1 VARFVKLRHGNFAP
15 VAAQVKAE
23 LAHGLAVVPM
33 LGGYCVLAADPDK
46 DEAFTARFCPVH
58 QLVPGPESL
67 SAELSAIGEGL
78 TGRALR
84 VLNGPAVACF
94 TGAGGVALP
103 TDDLSRELTHG
114 WRGPLPFGLTEEGTE
129 LGELADD
136 LGRSVAIVVTTEHLE
151 NVGPTVLDFRT
162 RPVTIDRRG
171 KLAILDI
178 ERELRELVRLG
189 PGIAFSVLVVCTG
202 NSCRSPMAAGML
214 ARLLAG
220 ERVFIYSAGT
230 DAPVGNPATAAAI
243 DAARAVGVD
252 LASHRARQLSVDMI
266 ARADLVLVM
275 DRHHLERVTSMLPE
289 AGGRTRLLLSYAGR
303 LDAEVEDPIGRPLEF
318 YHRTVT
324 EMAPALERVA
334 AEIRQRLG
342 RVTQ

>member
-1 VARFVKLRHGNFAP
+1 MAKFVKLQHNNSAP

-23 LAHGLAVVPM
+23 LANGLAVVPV
-33 LGGYCVLAADPDK
+33 LGGYCVLAADPHKDK
-46 DEAFTARFCPVH
+46 AFSARFLPAH

-67 SAELSAIGEGL
+67 SLEMSVMDK
-78 TGRALR
+78 GRSGRVLR
-84 VLNGPAVACF
+84 VLSGPAVACF
-94 TGAGGVALP
+94 TGAGGFALP
-103 TDDLSRELTHG
+103 TDDLSRELTHRWG
-114 WRGPLPFGLTEEGTE
+114 GPLSFGLTEEGAE

-136 LGRSVAIVVTTEHLE
+136 LGKSAAIVVTAENLE

-171 KLAILDI
+171 KLAILDV
-178 ERELRELVRLG
+178 ERELGELVRLG
-189 PGIAFSVLVVCTG
+189 PGIAFSVLVACTG
-202 NSCRSPMAAGML
+202 NACRSPMAAGML

-220 ERVFIYSAGT
+220 ERVFICSAGT

-252 LASHRARQLSVDMI
+252 LASHRAKQLTVDMI

-275 DRHHLERVTSMLPE
+275 DRYHLERVTSMLPE

-318 YHRTVT
+318 YHRAVA
-324 EMAPALERVA
+324 EMVPALERVA